1 MFERAVAVD
10 IADWRKQIDDLD
22 IRLVELLNRRAE
34 AAREIGKLKRNTSM
48 PIYEPDRENTIFENV
63 RKANRGPLP
72 DSELRQ
78 VYERIIDVM
87 RNIQK
92 QEIVAED
99 QATDRRTEF
108 DLELND

>member
-1 MFERAVAVD
+1 MD
-10 IADWRKQIDDLD
+10 IADWRKQIDELD
-22 IRLVELLNRRAE
+22 IRLVELLNLRAQ

-48 PIYEPDRENTIFENV
+48 PIYEPDRERTIFENV
-63 RKANRGPLP
+63 RKANQGPLP
-72 DSELRQ
+72 DSELRH

-92 QEIVAED
+92 SEIVADSGPGE
-99 QATDRRTEF
+99 ARTEF